1 MLNLTTTTPAYNPFN
16 WFPNN
21 NNDWASVVIDLSP
34 YTNQDDFAI
43 KFRNVNQYENNLF
56 IDNINLWDNNTS
68 INQTINSERKHV
80 PEIVL

>member
-1 MLNLTTTTPAYNPFN
+1 M
-16 WFPNN
+16 
-21 NNDWASVVIDLSP
+21 SQ

-68 INQTINSERKHV
+68 TNIENFENKKLVKVIDVLGREDSKKSNSVYLYLYDDNSVEKKV
-80 PEIVL
+80 IID